1 MEEDRES
8 IDLNRFGDEG
18 ERENLLEDGA
28 SPGFS
33 SSPSEMSIARPRR
46 SWWRILMDGPE
57 KLVEPHV
64 TMIFPRI
71 QELPHELWGRFSK
84 QKLYIIFWV
93 NLTVWGLVFYAIV
106 QNSLLASA
114 SIDGKPAELIGC
126 NAVPKLWRGKNSACG
141 VDAEDCIHWNTPNNE
156 LRFKCAADCVKESW
170 TYSGTP
176 VGDYES
182 IYRPFIIGGG
192 NGTDYYRGDSFVCG
206 AAAHRGVISDF
217 RGGCGIVRF
226 TGKRTNFPGG
236 SGKHGMKSIGFDSV
250 FPESF
255 EFVDTKD
262 MKTSGCH
269 DLRWAAIIFNVLV
282 SFEYGYL
289 VYDAKAFF
297 WPIFIMGFWTVA
309 LASNPPLVLTSSDS
323 EMVVAE
329 LVSLSFRRLL
339 PALLAAYVIY
349 VSSVRPQLNGLK
361 ANLSRAVFWLIGFW
375 VGILENYVFGRLP
388 LDRLTPGD
396 LNAQSGAWLA
406 VGTIAGSILAIAF
419 GQAYII
425 WRMGKFKPYIKL
437 YLGMILGLV
446 ILSFFPH
453 QTLRIHHYIMALCL
467 LPGTGFKT
475 TPSLLYQGILVGLFV
490 SGISRWDF
498 DSIIQTYEQL
508 RRGAPALVGGIPE
521 LLDPLVSMDGQ
532 NVTLRWTPGNETA
545 WWDRYSLLIN
555 DVERYRG
562 PWTNFSL
569 SEWIQ
574 KELGTHAPNL
584 KYYIRVAFAS
594 KRYTGDYT
602 KPGIID
608 MAYKANWTKPASGA
622 T

>member
-1 MEEDRES
+1 MEEDRGS
-8 IDLNRFGDEG
+8 IDLNRFGDDE
-18 ERENLLEDGA
+18 ERENLLEERG
-28 SPGFS
+28 SPEFS

-57 KLVEPHV
+57 KLVDPHV
-64 TMIFPRI
+64 TMIFPRA
-71 QELPHELWGRFSK
+71 QELPHKLWERFSR
-84 QKLYIIFWV
+84 QSLYIVFWV
-93 NLTVWGLVFYAIV
+93 SLTVWALVFYAIV
-106 QNSLLASA
+106 QNSILASA

-141 VDAEDCIHWNTPNNE
+141 VDAEDCIHWNTPNSE
-156 LRFKCAADCVKESW
+156 MRFKCAADCVKESW
-170 TYSGTP
+170 TYSGTS

-182 IYRPFIIGGG
+182 IYRPFVVGGG
-192 NGTDYYRGDSFVCG
+192 NGTNYYRGDSFVCG

-217 RGGCGIVRF
+217 SGGCGIIKF
-226 TGKRTNFPGG
+226 TGKRTEFPGG
-236 SGKHGMKSIGFDSV
+236 SGKHGMESIGFGSV

-255 EFVDTKD
+255 EFLDTKG
-262 MKTSGCH
+262 MRTSGCH
-269 DLRWAAIIFNVLV
+269 DLRWAVIIVNILI
-282 SFEYGYL
+282 SFVYGYL
-289 VYDAKAFF
+289 VYDSKAFF

-309 LASNPPLVLTSSDS
+309 LASNPPLVLSSSDA

-349 VSSVRPQLNGLK
+349 VSSVRPQLKGLK
-361 ANLSRAVFWLIGFW
+361 ANLSRSVFWLIGFW
-375 VGILENYVFGRLP
+375 VGVLENYVFGHLP
-388 LDRLTPGD
+388 LDRLTPD
-396 LNAQSGAWLA
+396 DMNAQSGAWIA
-406 VGTIAGSILAIAF
+406 VGIIAGSILAIAF

-425 WRMGKFKPYIKL
+425 WRMGKFKPYIQL
-437 YLGMILGLV
+437 YIGMILGLFV
-446 ILSFFPH
+446 LSLFPN

-532 NVTLRWTPGNETA
+532 NVTLRWTPGNETS

-569 SEWIQ
+569 SKWIQ
-574 KELGTHAPNL
+574 EELGTHAPDL

-594 KRYTGDYT
+594 KRHTGDYT
-602 KPGIID
+602 KAGVID
-608 MAYKANWTKPASGA
+608 MAHKANWTKPASGA